1 MGNTDTETKADYI
14 HVTTASLPIE
24 IFSESFEST
33 IPDWSIIS
41 LASNHDWERSDDTSN
56 YTHPSTVPAGSWY
69 MYANNY
75 GADEVANDWLISP
88 DIALTQ
94 FDDPYFH
101 FEAWTK
107 FSDTVAGLE
116 VFVSSDFTGDPTT
129 ADWTIVTAD
138 LPSLNSDVW
147 QNSGDIDLSNF
158 TDEEINIAFQYT
170 STGTGTNNTTAWAI
184 DDLMVMGFEPS
195 SAEEFYNI
203 QNYALQNYPNPF
215 SKNNNGT
222 QINFSIPHNSQNV
235 HIQIYNIK
243 GQKVKQ
249 ISPSTN
255 DQSVIWDGTDMK
267 NSKVRSGIYLINLKI
282 DNKFAAT
289 KKCMIIH

>member
-1 MGNTDTETKADYI
+1 
-14 HVTTASLPIE
+14 
-24 IFSESFEST
+24 
-33 IPDWSIIS
+33 
-41 LASNHDWERSDDTSN
+41 
-56 YTHPSTVPAGSWY
+56 

-107 FSDTVAGLE
+107 FSDTIAGLE

-147 QNSGDIDLSNF
+147 QNSGDIDLSDFND
-158 TDEEINIAFQYT
+158 DEVNLAFQYT

-184 DDLMVMGFEPS
+184 DNLMVMGFEPS

-203 QNYALQNYPNPF
+203 PNYGLSIYPNPF
-215 SKNNNGT
+215 SKNSNGT
-222 QINFSIPHNSQNV
+222 QINFSIPQNSQNV

-249 ISPSTN
+249 LEMRNLKLGIN
-255 DQSVIWDGTDMK
+255 EVIWDGTDMK

-282 DNKFAAT
+282 DSYNVET
-289 KKCMIIH
+289 KKCLVIN